1 MAKINGTNLVVLVD
15 TGDSNGL
22 VACSFSQDC
31 KLSID
36 MGTANATTKDS
47 GGWDEIIPT
56 NGKWN
61 ITTNGLVDFHPSS
74 PLHNVADLFTAMTDK
89 TAVTVKFQLVSQVTG
104 DKSWSGTA
112 YITKLEQNAKDK
124 DVVSYSAT
132 FEGTAA
138 LSIITD

>member
-1 MAKINGTNLVVLVD
+1 MARINGTNLVVLVD
-15 TGDSNGL
+15 DTDGNGA

-36 MGTANATTKDS
+36 MGTSNATTKDS

-61 ITTNGLVDFHPSS
+61 MDTNGLVDFHPSS
-74 PLHNVADLFTAMTDK
+74 TVHNVSDLFWAMTNK
-89 TAVTVKFQLVSQVTG
+89 IAVTVKFQLTSQVTG
-104 DKSWSGTA
+104 DKSWTGTA

-138 LSIITD
+138 LSIVTH

>member
-15 TGDSNGL
+15 TNDSNGL

-31 KLSID
+31 KLSMD
-36 MGTANATTKDS
+36 MGTTNATTKDS

-56 NGKWN
+56 NGKWSMD
-61 ITTNGLVDFHPSS
+61 TNGLVDFHPSS
-74 PLHNVADLFTAMTDK
+74 PLHNVADLFTAMTAK
-89 TAVTVKFQLVSQVTG
+89 AAVTVKFQLVNQVTG
-104 DKSWSGTA
+104 DKSWTGLA

-138 LSIITD
+138 LTMITD

>member
-1 MAKINGTNLVVLVD
+1 MARINGTNLVVQVD
-15 TGDSNGL
+15 NGNGQGK

-36 MGTANATTKDS
+36 LGTANATTKDS

-56 NGKWN
+56 NAKWSMD
-61 ITTNGLVDFHPSS
+61 TNGLVDFHPSATV
-74 PLHNVADLFTAMTDK
+74 HNVADLFNAMANK
-89 TAVTVKFQLVSQVTG
+89 LAVTVNFTLVSQTTG
-104 DKSWSGTA
+104 DQSWNGTA

-138 LSIITD
+138 LTMVTH